1 MDSLEIAE
9 PFLPFPFLL
18 IIQFLR
24 RYEKEPL
31 ILIHLSDNWILMA
44 GLKSVLSQSTSVVT
58 RKTGNEYVLV
68 PITNNIADM
77 NSVYTLNETGAFIWE
92 QIDGKRCVEEIITRL
107 INEYDIDKQSA
118 ESDVFSFI
126 ENMSKYLIIH

>member
-1 MDSLEIAE
+1 MV
-9 PFLPFPFLL
+9 
-18 IIQFLR
+18 
-24 RYEKEPL
+24 
-31 ILIHLSDNWILMA
+31 DNRNAMA
-44 GLKSVLSQSTSVVT
+44 GLKSILSQSATVVT

-92 QIDGKRCVEEIITRL
+92 QIDGKRSIEEIIAALTA
-107 INEYDIDKQSA
+107 EYDIDIKNA
-118 ESDVFSFI
+118 EEDVLSFV

>member
-1 MDSLEIAE
+1 MT
-9 PFLPFPFLL
+9 
-18 IIQFLR
+18 
-24 RYEKEPL
+24 
-31 ILIHLSDNWILMA
+31 
-44 GLKSVLSQSTSVVT
+44 GLKSILSQSASVVT

-92 QIDGKRCVEEIITRL
+92 QIDGKRTVEEIIIELT
-107 INEYDIDKQSA
+107 NEYDIDKQNA
-118 ESDVFSFI
+118 VSDVFSFI

>member
-1 MDSLEIAE
+1 MT
-9 PFLPFPFLL
+9 
-18 IIQFLR
+18 
-24 RYEKEPL
+24 
-31 ILIHLSDNWILMA
+31 
-44 GLKSVLSQSTSVVT
+44 GLKSILSQSASIVT

-92 QIDGKRCVEEIITRL
+92 QIDGKRSIGDIIIAVTA
-107 INEYDIDKQSA
+107 EYDIDLKNA
-118 ESDVFSFI
+118 EADVFSFV